1 MYRADELLSY
11 VWLARDEGFDALE
24 LEIVY
29 KDLCSGCGVCSAVCP
44 ENVISVEEF
53 PKLTGECTN
62 CGYCL
67 QACPRSFID
76 RKAYEEKL
84 FGSISDDILGSYILI
99 KAARSK
105 NEKVLSRA
113 QDGGFVTEMLGY
125 MLKNGIIDGAIVAS
139 VDDNKKPLPTI
150 ARSLEDIYKSG
161 GTKYANSPNL
171 ALLKEAKE
179 KNLRVALVGLPCQI
193 EGFRKLENYKIE
205 DIDLTSNVVITIAI
219 FCKSNFLLSLY
230 DYIEEKYGVKLKEM
244 KKVDIKG
251 KNFIIKKES
260 GDVLKIP
267 LKEAYKYRRAGCKV
281 CLDFSSRLSDV
292 SVGSVGSPSGYSTV
306 IVRSEKAKEIFES
319 MEKDGVIETKEVDDE
334 GLEKIRKLA
343 QLKVKD
349 SKKIIKRRIKEALPL
364 PYRSLLEWVI

>member
-11 VWLARDEGFDALE
+11 IWLARDEGFDALE
-24 LEIVY
+24 LEIIY
-29 KDLCSGCGVCSAVCP
+29 KDLCSGCGACSAVCP
-44 ENVISVEEF
+44 EDVISVDEF
-53 PKLTGECTN
+53 PRLTGKCTN

-76 RKAYEEKL
+76 RKEYEEKL
-84 FGSISDDILGSYILI
+84 FGSISEDILGSYIFI
-99 KAARSK
+99 KAAKSK
-105 NEKVLSRA
+105 NKEILKNA
-113 QDGGFVTEMLGY
+113 QDGGFVTAMLSY
-125 MLKNGIIDGAIVAS
+125 MFEKGMIDGAIVAGS
-139 VDDNKKPLPTI
+139 DEENRPQPII
-150 ARSLEDIYKSG
+150 AKSLDDIYKSG

-171 ALLKEAKE
+171 ALLKKAKE
-179 KNLRVALVGLPCQI
+179 ENLKIALVGLPCQI

-205 DIDLTSNVVITIAI
+205 DLDLTSNVVITIAI

-230 DYIEEKYGVKLKEM
+230 DYMEKKYGVSLKEM
-244 KKVDIKG
+244 RKVDIKG
-251 KNFIIKKES
+251 KNFIIEKED
-260 GDVLKIP
+260 GEVIKIP

-292 SVGSVGSPSGYSTV
+292 SVGSIGSASGYSTV

-319 MEKDGVIETKEVDDE
+319 MERDGVIETKEIDE
-334 GLEKIRKLA
+334 DGLEKIKKLA

-349 SKKIIKRRIKEALPL
+349 SKKIINKRIKKALPL